1 LIMAT
6 VCTGTDLLMT
16 ASSPNGRTNAPRMIA
31 RVAAVFFSIIPFG
44 SASLT
49 AFCHSREPWLGHNS
63 CLAPRRILQLSPPST
78 FKNNFAASTAI
89 NMSQDSAKSIEEYSG
104 PGVEQEQQSY
114 PVQVRHQGHIAT
126 ISVRENEPILQAL
139 ERQSTFSKGKVERNG
154 TNGGKSSLALSNI
167 PHECRRGNCLTC
179 SSRIVNTINTQN
191 VLANVDHGLS
201 PTVASELTRAGYLL
215 TCCSFVTG
223 PGLVLEL
230 DQNDRVWDIVY
241 RQRICNTNSKQIA
254 TEAQAR
260 LLRRVDEDNPGKWKR
275 RMEENWERKDEEK

>member
-1 LIMAT
+1 MEP
-6 VCTGTDLLMT
+6 VRTGTDLLMT
-16 ASSPNGRTNAPRMIA
+16 SPSPNGRTNAPRMIV
-31 RVAAVFFSIIPFG
+31 RVAALFFSIKPFS

-63 CLAPRRILQLSPPST
+63 CLSPRRMLPSPPST
-78 FKNNFAASTAI
+78 FKNNFAATTAI
-89 NMSQDSAKSIEEYSG
+89 NVSQDRAKSIEEYSG

-139 ERQSTFSKGKVERNG
+139 ERQSTFSKGKGERNG
-154 TNGGKSSLALSNI
+154 TNWGKSSLALSNI

-179 SSRIVNTINTQN
+179 SSRIVNTSNTQN

-201 PTVASELTRAGYLL
+201 PTVASELKRAGYLL

-223 PGLVLEL
+223 PGVVLEL
-230 DQNDRVWDIVY
+230 DQNDSVWDLVY
-241 RQRICNTNSKQIA
+241 RQRICNPNSKQIA

-260 LLRRVDEDNPGKWKR
+260 LLRRVDEENLGKWKR
-275 RMEENWERKDEEK
+275 RMEENWERKDKEK